1 MASGRG
7 RQDGEGAYLK
17 IVSDLEIRFG
27 GGGGGKSRWNFY
39 ISKKGAFCRCVSER
53 ASESWQM
60 GRTEREGRTE
70 QIDGMAQKWPEI
82 NGREDFRKYEKEG
95 TS

>member
-1 MASGRG
+1 MA
-7 RQDGEGAYLK
+7 DGTN
-17 IVSDLEIRFG
+17 R
-27 GGGGGKSRWNFY
+27 
-39 ISKKGAFCRCVSER
+39 
-53 ASESWQM
+53 
-60 GRTEREGRTE
+60 EREGRTE